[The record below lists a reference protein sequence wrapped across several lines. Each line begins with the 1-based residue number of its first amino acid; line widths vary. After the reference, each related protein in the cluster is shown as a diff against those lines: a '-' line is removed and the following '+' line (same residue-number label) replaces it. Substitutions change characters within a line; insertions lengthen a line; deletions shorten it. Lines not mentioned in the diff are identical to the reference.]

1 MSHAH
6 LEAAARGAMEM
17 FDEIARIEHE
27 LASDFARHDDRQERF
42 KRQFDRETRRH
53 NKAISGMACVLNS
66 SPSSDS
72 VLFVAPNTAVD
83 DGGNTRHIA
92 ATTNDSQGTSRRVST
107 IARHLERLK
116 NPTALRLREELKS
129 FYLPPVLTSDLLC
142 DTCGAF
148 RRSVSIIPLPK
159 GWQEYVCEDTHKH
172 YYYHREQ
179 RHVLWTPPPETDPF
193 SVFVF
198 ERTNSVFTVCRCIP
212 SHERRRRL
220 LEKLREYAMHTAQ
233 MEANKRNRELHGAF
247 RTLAHTV
254 LKK

>member
-1 MSHAH
+1 
-6 LEAAARGAMEM
+6 MEM
-17 FDEIARIEHE
+17 FDEVSRMEHQ
-27 LASDFARHDDRQERF
+27 LASDFARHDERQDRF
-42 KRQFDRETRRH
+42 KKQFDRETRRH

-72 VLFVAPNTAVD
+72 VLFVAASD
-83 DGGNTRHIA
+83 GNTNNSHDSVGGSDSSTVGA
-92 ATTNDSQGTSRRVST
+92 ARRVST

-116 NPTALRLREELKS
+116 DPNALRLRDELKG

-148 RRSVSIIPLPK
+148 RRAASVIPLPK
-159 GWQEYVCEDTHKH
+159 GWQEFLCEDTHKH
-172 YYYHREQ
+172 YFYHRAS
-179 RHVLWTPPPETDPF
+179 RLVLWTPPPETDPF

-220 LEKLREYAMHTAQ
+220 MEKLREYAIATAQ
-233 MEANKRNRELHGAF
+233 AEADKRNRELHGAF